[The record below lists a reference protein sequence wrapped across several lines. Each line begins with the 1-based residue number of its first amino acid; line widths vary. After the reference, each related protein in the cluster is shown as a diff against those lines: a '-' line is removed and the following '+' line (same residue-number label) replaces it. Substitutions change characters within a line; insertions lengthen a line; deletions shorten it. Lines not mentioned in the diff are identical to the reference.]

1 MSTNTLMSLVEEA
14 KRQMAAI
21 TGLSPDAIS
30 RLDRAE
36 GGWTVSMDMLEHRSI
51 PRTQDLLASYEVTLA
66 DDGQVTGW
74 HRTGR
79 FIRGQG

>member
-1 MSTNTLMSLVEEA
+1 MSTNTLVNLVEEV
-14 KRQMAAI
+14 KRQMTAI

-36 GGWTVSMDMLEHRSI
+36 GGWTVSIDMLEHRSI

-66 DDGQVTGW
+66 GDGQVTGW

>member
-1 MSTNTLMSLVEEA
+1 MSTNALVNLVEEA
-14 KRQMAAI
+14 KRQMTAI
-21 TGLSPDAIS
+21 TGLSPDTIS

-66 DDGQVTGW
+66 EDGQVTGW

>member
-1 MSTNTLMSLVEEA
+1 
-14 KRQMAAI
+14 
-21 TGLSPDAIS
+21 
-30 RLDRAE
+30 
-36 GGWTVSMDMLEHRSI
+36 MDMLEHRSI

>member
-66 DDGQVTGW
+66 EDGQVTGW